1 MKKLVACLLSVATMV
16 ATLYTPAFAYEGQPL
31 GRNVAYNRTVNVS
44 NSFNTNEYN
53 KPDFLTDGNLERG
66 YQTACVSSNKDNP
79 YEDPQTWS
87 IDLGRSYEIDKIVL
101 YWENAAAKK
110 YKIYVS
116 ENKTDWMEV
125 ASEEAGEKGRFKYDF
140 APTNA
145 RYVKIELE
153 ERTMEIYGYC
163 MYEWQIFTVGSVEE
177 KEMPNLAKNATAVAS
192 SDDGE
197 NSAEKAIDGDEGTMW
212 RTEYIQDPT
221 VTDEEKAD
229 ENITLS
235 WNSPQTFD
243 TVKVKWGGGYMKG
256 YKLQTSDD
264 GETWTDMYE
273 VTSGIASEYRNI
285 RLKEAVTT
293 SHLRLQGITF
303 GAYCFEIYEIQVYD
317 QTNVPVESI
326 NLNYT
331 SKKLNLDKEEDNK
344 VELEYKLSP
353 FNTSQTDIVWSSSN
367 EAVAEVKNGVVTGKS
382 VGTAIITIASKD
394 NPNVNKECI
403 VNVSRE
409 LDKSTVTAVKSDNN
423 IRVNWSRVAHASS
436 YILSRYNKITGFV
449 GKVYEGSDTE
459 FEDKD
464 LLSGKY
470 VYTVTAVVDKNDAN
484 ANLYSNSISEESE
497 AVIIPEPVTGIEV
510 ANDYKHMGLFVGGSG
525 KIRYS
530 VLPGNATNTNVTFKS
545 LNEKV
550 ATVDANGVVTG
561 VSEGN
566 ADIVITTEEGG
577 FEAKCTVR
585 VDGIDARG
593 IERVGDKTVTM
604 GLNQTRQ
611 LQVKITPSDTTNKNV
626 QWTSSNNS
634 VATVD
639 SNGVVTSKNSGSTI
653 ITATTHN
660 GLKTEFFI
668 EVETPVTN
676 ITLNSNEI
684 NLNPGGTFK
693 LDATV
698 NPSNA
703 SNKNIKW
710 ISANE
715 SIATVDQSGNVAADV
730 AGTTYISAVSAD
742 GKVVATCTVNV
753 SKPVVTKPAKVKIK
767 SAKKKGKKVTL
778 KWKKIS
784 DAAGY
789 VVYMK
794 TNSGKFKAVK
804 TVKKA
809 KKVKAV
815 ISLKK
820 GNKYSFK
827 IRAYKLDEETNVY
840 GAYSKIKKVQIGQLL
855 SKISFMPRISRNS

>member
-16 ATLYTPAFAYEGQPL
+16 AALYTPAFAYEGQPL

-87 IDLGRSYEIDKIVL
+87 MDLGRSYEIDKVVL

-177 KEMPNLAKNATAVAS
+177 KEMPNLAENATAVSS

-221 VTDEEKAD
+221 VTDEEKAN

-331 SKKLNLDKEEDNK
+331 SKKLNLDKKEDNK
-344 VELEYKLSP
+344 VELEYNLAPS
-353 FNTSQTDIVWSSSN
+353 NTSQTDVVWSSSN
-367 EAVAEVKNGVVTGKS
+367 EAVAEVKNGVVAGKS
-382 VGTAIITIASKD
+382 VGRADITIASKD
-394 NPNVNKECI
+394 NPNVKKTC
-403 VNVSRE
+403 VVYVSKE
-409 LDKSTVTAVKSDNN
+409 LDKSKVTAVRNDKN
-423 IRVNWSRVAHASS
+423 INVNWTKVAHASS
-436 YILSRYNKITGFV
+436 YVLSRYNKSTGIV
-449 GKVYEGSDTE
+449 NDIYEGTDTA

-464 LLSGKY
+464 LTSGKY
-470 VYTVTAVVDKNDAN
+470 VYTVKAIVDENAAD
-484 ANLYSNSISEESE
+484 ANLYSNSVSEESE
-497 AVIIPEPVTGIEV
+497 AVIIPESVTGIEV
-510 ANDYKHMGLFVGGSG
+510 ANDYQHMGLFVGGSG

-530 VLPGNATNTNVTFKS
+530 VLPSNATNTNVTFKS

-639 SNGVVTSKNSGSTI
+639 SNGVVISKNSGSTI

-715 SIATVDQSGNVAADV
+715 SIATVDQSGNVTADV

-809 KKVKAV
+809 KTVKAV

-840 GAYSKIKKVQIGQLL
+840 GAYSKIKKV
-855 SKISFMPRISRNS
+855 KM

>member
-16 ATLYTPAFAYEGQPL
+16 TTLYTPAFAYEGQPL

-87 IDLGRSYEIDKIVL
+87 MDLGRSYEIDKVVL

-177 KEMPNLAKNATAVAS
+177 KEMPNLAENATAVAS

-229 ENITLS
+229 ENVTLS

-344 VELEYKLSP
+344 VELEYNLSP
-353 FNTSQTDIVWSSSN
+353 SNTSQTDIVWSSSN
-367 EAVAEVKNGVVTGKS
+367 EAVAEVKNGVVAGKS
-382 VGTAIITIASKD
+382 VGRADITIASKD
-394 NPNVNKECI
+394 NPNVKKTC
-403 VNVSRE
+403 VVYVSKE
-409 LDKSTVTAVKSDNN
+409 LDKSKVTAVRNDKN
-423 IRVNWSRVAHASS
+423 INVNWTKVAHASS
-436 YILSRYNKITGFV
+436 YVLSRYNKITGIV
-449 GKVYEGSDTE
+449 NDIYEGTDTA

-464 LLSGKY
+464 LTSGKY
-470 VYTVTAVVDKNDAN
+470 VYTVKAILDENEAD
-484 ANLYSNSISEESE
+484 ANLYSNSVSEESE

-510 ANDYKHMGLFVGGSG
+510 ANDYQHMGLFVGGSG

-715 SIATVDQSGNVAADV
+715 SIATVDQSGNVTADV

-840 GAYSKIKKVQIGQLL
+840 GAYSKIKKV
-855 SKISFMPRISRNS
+855 KM

>member
-1 MKKLVACLLSVATMV
+1 M
-16 ATLYTPAFAYEGQPL
+16 
-31 GRNVAYNRTVNVS
+31 
-44 NSFNTNEYN
+44 
-53 KPDFLTDGNLERG
+53 
-66 YQTACVSSNKDNP
+66 
-79 YEDPQTWS
+79 
-87 IDLGRSYEIDKIVL
+87 DLGRSYEIDKVVL

-177 KEMPNLAKNATAVAS
+177 KEMPNIAENATAVAS

-221 VTDEEKAD
+221 VTDEEKAN

-317 QTNVPVESI
+317 QINVPVESI

-344 VELEYKLSP
+344 VELEYNLAPS
-353 FNTSQTDIVWSSSN
+353 NTSQTDVVWSSSN
-367 EAVAEVKNGVVTGKS
+367 EAVAEVKNGVVEGKS
-382 VGTAIITIASKD
+382 VGRADITIASKD
-394 NPNVNKECI
+394 NPNVKKTC
-403 VNVSRE
+403 VVYVSKE
-409 LDKSTVTAVKSDNN
+409 LDKSKVTAVRNDKIIN
-423 IRVNWSRVAHASS
+423 VNWKKVAHASS
-436 YILSRYNKITGFV
+436 YVLSRYNKSTGIV
-449 GKVYEGSDTE
+449 NDIYEGTDTA

-464 LLSGKY
+464 LTSGKY
-470 VYTVTAVVDKNDAN
+470 VYTVKAIVDENDAD
-484 ANLYSNSISEESE
+484 ANLYSNSVSEESE
-497 AVIIPEPVTGIEV
+497 AVIIPESVTGIEV
-510 ANDYKHMGLFVGGSG
+510 ANDYQHMGLFVGGSG

-530 VLPGNATNTNVTFKS
+530 VLPSNATNTNVTFKS

-550 ATVDANGVVTG
+550 AIVDANGVVTD

-639 SNGVVTSKNSGSTI
+639 SNGVVISKNSGSTI

-715 SIATVDQSGNVAADV
+715 SIATVDQSGNVTADV

-809 KKVKAV
+809 KTVKAV

-840 GAYSKIKKVQIGQLL
+840 GAYSKIKKV
-855 SKISFMPRISRNS
+855 KM

>member
-16 ATLYTPAFAYEGQPL
+16 ATLYTPALAYDGQPL
-31 GRNVAYNRTVNVS
+31 GENVAYRRTVDVS

-87 IDLGRSYEIDKIVL
+87 MDLGRSYQIDKVVL

-177 KEMPNLAKNATAVAS
+177 KEMSNLAENATAVAS

-212 RTEYIQDPT
+212 RTEYIQDPK

-344 VELEYKLSP
+344 VELEYNLSP
-353 FNTSQTDIVWSSSN
+353 SNTSQTDIVWSSSN
-367 EAVAEVKNGVVTGKS
+367 EAVAEVKNGVVAGKS
-382 VGTAIITIASKD
+382 VGRADITIASKD
-394 NPNVNKECI
+394 NPNVKKTC
-403 VNVSRE
+403 VVYVSKE
-409 LDKSTVTAVKSDNN
+409 LDKSKVTAVRNDKN
-423 IRVNWSRVAHASS
+423 INVNWTKVAHASS
-436 YILSRYNKITGFV
+436 YVLSRYNKITGIV
-449 GKVYEGSDTE
+449 NDIYEGTDTA

-464 LLSGKY
+464 LTSGKY
-470 VYTVTAVVDKNDAN
+470 VYTVKAILDENEAD
-484 ANLYSNSISEESE
+484 ANLYSNSVSEESE

-510 ANDYKHMGLFVGGSG
+510 ANDYQHMGLFVGGSG

-660 GLKTEFFI
+660 ELKTEFFI
-668 EVETPVTN
+668 EVETSVTN

-684 NLNPGGTFK
+684 NLNTGGTFK

-809 KKVKAV
+809 KTVKAV

-840 GAYSKIKKVQIGQLL
+840 GAYSKIKKV
-855 SKISFMPRISRNS
+855 KM

>member
-550 ATVDANGVVTG
+550 ATVDANVVVTG

-611 LQVKITPSDTTNKNV
+611 LQVKITPSDTTNKNI

-840 GAYSKIKKVQIGQLL
+840 GAYSKIKKV
-855 SKISFMPRISRNS
+855 KM

>member
-87 IDLGRSYEIDKIVL
+87 MDLGRSYEIDKVVL

-177 KEMPNLAKNATAVAS
+177 KEMPNLAENATAVAS

-221 VTDEEKAD
+221 VTDEEKAN

-331 SKKLNLDKEEDNK
+331 SKKLNLDKKEDNK
-344 VELEYKLSP
+344 VELEYNLAPS
-353 FNTSQTDIVWSSSN
+353 NTSQTDVVWSSSN
-367 EAVAEVKNGVVTGKS
+367 EAVAEVKNGVVAGKS
-382 VGTAIITIASKD
+382 VGRADITIASKD
-394 NPNVNKECI
+394 NPNVKKTC
-403 VNVSRE
+403 VVYVSKE
-409 LDKSTVTAVKSDNN
+409 LDKSKVTAVRNDKN
-423 IRVNWSRVAHASS
+423 INVNWTKVAHASS
-436 YILSRYNKITGFV
+436 YVLSRYNKSTGIV
-449 GKVYEGSDTE
+449 NDIYEGTDTT

-464 LLSGKY
+464 LTSGKY
-470 VYTVTAVVDKNDAN
+470 VYTVKAIVDENAAD
-484 ANLYSNSISEESE
+484 ANLYSNSVSEESE
-497 AVIIPEPVTGIEV
+497 AVIIPESVTGIEV
-510 ANDYKHMGLFVGGSG
+510 ANDYQHMGLFVGGSG

-530 VLPGNATNTNVTFKS
+530 VLPSNATNTNVTFKS

-653 ITATTHN
+653 ITATTYN

-715 SIATVDQSGNVAADV
+715 SIATVDQSGNVTADV

-809 KKVKAV
+809 KTVKAV

-840 GAYSKIKKVQIGQLL
+840 GAYSKIKKV
-855 SKISFMPRISRNS
+855 KM

>member
-394 NPNVNKECI
+394 NPNVKKTC
-403 VNVSRE
+403 VVYVSKE
-409 LDKSTVTAVKSDNN
+409 LDKSKVTAVRNDKN
-423 IRVNWSRVAHASS
+423 INVNWTKVAHASS
-436 YILSRYNKITGFV
+436 YVLSRYNKITGIV
-449 GKVYEGSDTE
+449 NDIYEGTDTA

-464 LLSGKY
+464 LTSGKY
-470 VYTVTAVVDKNDAN
+470 VYTVKAIVDENDADT
-484 ANLYSNSISEESE
+484 NLYSNSVSEESE

-510 ANDYKHMGLFVGGSG
+510 ANDYQHMGLFVGGSG

-585 VDGIDARG
+585 VDGIDARD

-634 VATVD
+634 VTTVD

-809 KKVKAV
+809 KTVKAV

-840 GAYSKIKKVQIGQLL
+840 GAYSKIKKV
-855 SKISFMPRISRNS
+855 KM

>member
-87 IDLGRSYEIDKIVL
+87 MDLGRSYEIDKVVL

-177 KEMPNLAKNATAVAS
+177 KEMPNLAENATAVSS

-221 VTDEEKAD
+221 VTDEEKAN

-317 QTNVPVESI
+317 QTNVPVENI

-344 VELEYKLSP
+344 VELEYNLAPS
-353 FNTSQTDIVWSSSN
+353 NTSQTDVVWSSSN
-367 EAVAEVKNGVVTGKS
+367 EAVAEVKNGVVAGKS
-382 VGTAIITIASKD
+382 VGRADITIASKD
-394 NPNVNKECI
+394 NPNVKKTC
-403 VNVSRE
+403 VVYVSKE
-409 LDKSTVTAVKSDNN
+409 LDKSKVTAVRNDKN
-423 IRVNWSRVAHASS
+423 INVNWTKVAHASS
-436 YILSRYNKITGFV
+436 YVLSRYNKSTGIV
-449 GKVYEGSDTE
+449 NDIYEGTDTA

-464 LLSGKY
+464 LTPGKY
-470 VYTVTAVVDKNDAN
+470 VYTVKAIVDENDAD
-484 ANLYSNSISEESE
+484 ANLYSNSVSEESE
-497 AVIIPEPVTGIEV
+497 AVIIPESVTGIEV
-510 ANDYKHMGLFVGGSG
+510 ANDYQHMGLFVGGSG

-530 VLPGNATNTNVTFKS
+530 VLPSNATNTNVTFKS

-577 FEAKCTVR
+577 FEAKCAVR

-639 SNGVVTSKNSGSTI
+639 SNGVVISKNSGSTI

-715 SIATVDQSGNVAADV
+715 SIATVDQSGNVTADV

-809 KKVKAV
+809 KTVKAV

-840 GAYSKIKKVQIGQLL
+840 GAYSKIKKV
-855 SKISFMPRISRNS
+855 KM

>member
-1 MKKLVACLLSVATMV
+1 M
-16 ATLYTPAFAYEGQPL
+16 
-31 GRNVAYNRTVNVS
+31 
-44 NSFNTNEYN
+44 
-53 KPDFLTDGNLERG
+53 
-66 YQTACVSSNKDNP
+66 
-79 YEDPQTWS
+79 
-87 IDLGRSYEIDKIVL
+87 
-101 YWENAAAKK
+101 
-110 YKIYVS
+110 
-116 ENKTDWMEV
+116 
-125 ASEEAGEKGRFKYDF
+125 
-140 APTNA
+140 
-145 RYVKIELE
+145 
-153 ERTMEIYGYC
+153 
-163 MYEWQIFTVGSVEE
+163 
-177 KEMPNLAKNATAVAS
+177 
-192 SDDGE
+192 
-197 NSAEKAIDGDEGTMW
+197 
-212 RTEYIQDPT
+212 
-221 VTDEEKAD
+221 
-229 ENITLS
+229 
-235 WNSPQTFD
+235 
-243 TVKVKWGGGYMKG
+243 
-256 YKLQTSDD
+256 
-264 GETWTDMYE
+264 
-273 VTSGIASEYRNI
+273 
-285 RLKEAVTT
+285 
-293 SHLRLQGITF
+293 
-303 GAYCFEIYEIQVYD
+303 
-317 QTNVPVESI
+317 
-326 NLNYT
+326 
-331 SKKLNLDKEEDNK
+331 
-344 VELEYKLSP
+344 
-353 FNTSQTDIVWSSSN
+353 
-367 EAVAEVKNGVVTGKS
+367 AEVKNGVVAGKS
-382 VGTAIITIASKD
+382 VGRADITIASKD
-394 NPNVNKECI
+394 NPNVKKTC
-403 VNVSRE
+403 VVYVSKE
-409 LDKSTVTAVKSDNN
+409 LDKSKVTAVRNDKN
-423 IRVNWSRVAHASS
+423 INVNWTKVAHASS
-436 YILSRYNKITGFV
+436 YVLSRYNKITGIV
-449 GKVYEGSDTE
+449 NDIYEGTDTA

-464 LLSGKY
+464 LTSGKY
-470 VYTVTAVVDKNDAN
+470 IYTVKAIVDENEAD
-484 ANLYSNSISEESE
+484 ANLYSNSVSEESE

-510 ANDYKHMGLFVGGSG
+510 ANDYQHMGLFVGGSG

-530 VLPGNATNTNVTFKS
+530 VLPGNSTNTNVTFKS

-660 GLKTEFFI
+660 ELKTEFFI
-668 EVETPVTN
+668 EVETSVTN

-684 NLNPGGTFK
+684 NLNTGGTFK

-742 GKVVATCTVNV
+742 GKVIATCTVNV

-840 GAYSKIKKVQIGQLL
+840 GAYSKIKKV
-855 SKISFMPRISRNS
+855 KM

>member
-87 IDLGRSYEIDKIVL
+87 MDLGRSYEIDKVVL

-177 KEMPNLAKNATAVAS
+177 KEMPNLAENATAVSS

-221 VTDEEKAD
+221 VTDEEKAN

-344 VELEYKLSP
+344 VELEYNIAPS
-353 FNTSQTDIVWSSSN
+353 NTSQTDVVWSSSN
-367 EAVAEVKNGVVTGKS
+367 EAVAEVKNGVVAGKS
-382 VGTAIITIASKD
+382 VGRADITIASKD
-394 NPNVNKECI
+394 NPNVKKTC
-403 VNVSRE
+403 VVYVSKE
-409 LDKSTVTAVKSDNN
+409 LDKSKVTAVRNDKN
-423 IRVNWSRVAHASS
+423 INVNWTKVAHASS
-436 YILSRYNKITGFV
+436 YVLSRYNKSTGIV
-449 GKVYEGSDTE
+449 NDIYEGTDTA

-464 LLSGKY
+464 LTSGKY
-470 VYTVTAVVDKNDAN
+470 VYTVKAIVDENAAD
-484 ANLYSNSISEESE
+484 ANLYSNSVSEESE
-497 AVIIPEPVTGIEV
+497 AVIIPESVTGIEV
-510 ANDYKHMGLFVGGSG
+510 ANDYQHMGLFVGGSG

-530 VLPGNATNTNVTFKS
+530 VIPSNATNTNVTFKS

-550 ATVDANGVVTG
+550 AIVDANGVVTG

-639 SNGVVTSKNSGSTI
+639 SNGVVISKNSGSTI

-684 NLNPGGTFK
+684 NLNTGGTFK

-715 SIATVDQSGNVAADV
+715 SIATVDQSGNVTADV

-809 KKVKAV
+809 KTVKAV

-840 GAYSKIKKVQIGQLL
+840 GAYSKIKKV
-855 SKISFMPRISRNS
+855 KM

>member
-87 IDLGRSYEIDKIVL
+87 MDLGRSYEIDKVVL

-177 KEMPNLAKNATAVAS
+177 KEMPNLAENATAVAS

-212 RTEYIQDPT
+212 RTEYIQDST
-221 VTDEEKAD
+221 VTDEEKAN

-285 RLKEAVTT
+285 RLKEAVIT

-344 VELEYKLSP
+344 VELEYNLAPS
-353 FNTSQTDIVWSSSN
+353 NTSQTDVVWSSSN
-367 EAVAEVKNGVVTGKS
+367 EAVAEVKNGVVEGKS
-382 VGTAIITIASKD
+382 VGRADITIASKD
-394 NPNVNKECI
+394 NPNAKKTCV
-403 VNVSRE
+403 VYVSKE
-409 LDKSTVTAVKSDNN
+409 LDKSKVTAVRNDKIIN
-423 IRVNWSRVAHASS
+423 VNWKKVAHASS
-436 YILSRYNKITGFV
+436 YVLSRYNKSTGIV
-449 GKVYEGSDTE
+449 NDIYEGTDTA

-464 LLSGKY
+464 LTSGKY
-470 VYTVTAVVDKNDAN
+470 VYTVKAIVDENAAD
-484 ANLYSNSISEESE
+484 ANLYSNSVSEESE
-497 AVIIPEPVTGIEV
+497 AVIIPESVTGIEV
-510 ANDYKHMGLFVGGSG
+510 ANDYQHMGLFVGGSG

-530 VLPGNATNTNVTFKS
+530 VLPSNATNTNVTFKS

-550 ATVDANGVVTG
+550 AIVDANGVVTG

-639 SNGVVTSKNSGSTI
+639 SNGVVISKNSGSTI

-715 SIATVDQSGNVAADV
+715 SIATVDQSGNVTADV

-809 KKVKAV
+809 KTVKAV

-840 GAYSKIKKVQIGQLL
+840 GAYSKIKKV
-855 SKISFMPRISRNS
+855 KM

>member
-66 YQTACVSSNKDNP
+66 YQTACVSLNKDNP

-87 IDLGRSYEIDKIVL
+87 MDLGRSYEIDKVVL

-163 MYEWQIFTVGSVEE
+163 MYELQIFTVGSVEE
-177 KEMPNLAKNATAVAS
+177 KEMPNLAENATAVAS

-212 RTEYIQDPT
+212 RTEYIQDQT
-221 VTDEEKAD
+221 VTDEEKAN

-344 VELEYKLSP
+344 VELEYNIAPS
-353 FNTSQTDIVWSSSN
+353 NTSQTDVVWSSSN
-367 EAVAEVKNGVVTGKS
+367 EAVAEVKNGVVAGKS
-382 VGTAIITIASKD
+382 VGRADITIASKD
-394 NPNVNKECI
+394 NPNVKKTC
-403 VNVSRE
+403 VVYVSKE
-409 LDKSTVTAVKSDNN
+409 LDKSKVTAVRNDKN
-423 IRVNWSRVAHASS
+423 INVNWTKVAHASS
-436 YILSRYNKITGFV
+436 YVLSRYNKITGIV
-449 GKVYEGSDTE
+449 NDIYEGTDTA

-464 LLSGKY
+464 LTSGKY
-470 VYTVTAVVDKNDAN
+470 VYTVKAILDENEAD
-484 ANLYSNSISEESE
+484 ANLYSNSVSEESE

-510 ANDYKHMGLFVGGSG
+510 ANDYQHMGLFVGGSG

-634 VATVD
+634 VTTVD

-684 NLNPGGTFK
+684 NLNQGGTFK

-715 SIATVDQSGNVAADV
+715 SIATVDQSGNVTADV

-840 GAYSKIKKVQIGQLL
+840 GAYSKIKKV
-855 SKISFMPRISRNS
+855 KM

>member
-66 YQTACVSSNKDNP
+66 YQTACISSNKDNP

-87 IDLGRSYEIDKIVL
+87 MDLGRSYEIDKVIL

-125 ASEEAGEKGRFKYDF
+125 ASEEAGEKGRFKCDF

-177 KEMPNLAKNATAVAS
+177 KEVPNLAENATAVAS

-212 RTEYIQDPT
+212 RTEYIQDQT
-221 VTDEEKAD
+221 VTDEEKAN

-344 VELEYKLSP
+344 VELEYNIAPS
-353 FNTSQTDIVWSSSN
+353 NTSQTDIVWSSSN

-382 VGTAIITIASKD
+382 VGRADITIASKD
-394 NPNVNKECI
+394 NPNVKKTC
-403 VNVSRE
+403 VVYVSKE
-409 LDKSTVTAVKSDNN
+409 LDKSKVTAVRNDKN
-423 IRVNWSRVAHASS
+423 INVNWTKVAHASS
-436 YILSRYNKITGFV
+436 YVLSRYNKITGIV
-449 GKVYEGSDTE
+449 NDIYEGTDTA

-464 LLSGKY
+464 LTSGKY
-470 VYTVTAVVDKNDAN
+470 VYTVKAILDENEAD
-484 ANLYSNSISEESE
+484 ANLYSNSVSEESE

-510 ANDYKHMGLFVGGSG
+510 ANDYQHMGLFVGGSG

-668 EVETPVTN
+668 EVETSVTN

-715 SIATVDQSGNVAADV
+715 SIATVDQSGNVTADV

-809 KKVKAV
+809 KKAKAV

-840 GAYSKIKKVQIGQLL
+840 GAYSKIKKV
-855 SKISFMPRISRNS
+855 KM

>member
-653 ITATTHN
+653 ITVTTHN

-809 KKVKAV
+809 KTVKAV

-840 GAYSKIKKVQIGQLL
+840 GAYSKIKKV
-855 SKISFMPRISRNS
+855 KM

>member
-87 IDLGRSYEIDKIVL
+87 MDLGRSYEIDKVVL

-177 KEMPNLAKNATAVAS
+177 KEMPNLAENATAVAS

-221 VTDEEKAD
+221 VTDEEKAN

-344 VELEYKLSP
+344 VELEYNLAPS
-353 FNTSQTDIVWSSSN
+353 NTSQTDVVWSSSN
-367 EAVAEVKNGVVTGKS
+367 EAVAEVKNGVVAGKS
-382 VGTAIITIASKD
+382 VGRADITIASKD
-394 NPNVNKECI
+394 NPNVKKTC
-403 VNVSRE
+403 VVYVSKE
-409 LDKSTVTAVKSDNN
+409 LDKSKVTAVRNDKIIN
-423 IRVNWSRVAHASS
+423 VNWTKVAHASS
-436 YILSRYNKITGFV
+436 YVLSRYNKSTGIV
-449 GKVYEGSDTE
+449 NDIYEGTDTA

-464 LLSGKY
+464 LTSGKY
-470 VYTVTAVVDKNDAN
+470 VYTVKAIVDEN
-484 ANLYSNSISEESE
+484 AADTNIYSNSVSEESE
-497 AVIIPEPVTGIEV
+497 AVIIPESVTGIEV
-510 ANDYKHMGLFVGGSG
+510 ANDYQHMGLFVGGSG

-530 VLPGNATNTNVTFKS
+530 VLPSNATNTNVTFKS

-550 ATVDANGVVTG
+550 AIVDANGVVTG

-639 SNGVVTSKNSGSTI
+639 SNGVVISKNSGSTI

-715 SIATVDQSGNVAADV
+715 SIATVDQSGNVTADV

-809 KKVKAV
+809 KTVKAV

-840 GAYSKIKKVQIGQLL
+840 GAYSKIKKV
-855 SKISFMPRISRNS
+855 KM

>member
-53 KPDFLTDGNLERG
+53 KPDFLTDGNFERG

-87 IDLGRSYEIDKIVL
+87 MDLGRSYEIDKVIL

-177 KEMPNLAKNATAVAS
+177 KEVPNLAENATAVAS

-212 RTEYIQDPT
+212 RTEYIQDQT
-221 VTDEEKAD
+221 VTDEEKAN

-243 TVKVKWGGGYMKG
+243 AVKVKWGGGYMKG

-264 GETWTDMYE
+264 GETWTDMYK

-344 VELEYKLSP
+344 VEFEYNLSP
-353 FNTSQTDIVWSSSN
+353 SNTSQTDIVWSSSN

-382 VGTAIITIASKD
+382 VGRADITIASKD
-394 NPNVNKECI
+394 NPNVKKTC
-403 VNVSRE
+403 VVYVSKE
-409 LDKSTVTAVKSDNN
+409 LDKSKVTAVRNDKN
-423 IRVNWSRVAHASS
+423 INVNWTKVAHASS
-436 YILSRYNKITGFV
+436 YVLSRYNKSTGIV
-449 GKVYEGSDTE
+449 NDIYEGTDTA

-464 LLSGKY
+464 LTSGKY
-470 VYTVTAVVDKNDAN
+470 IYTVKAIVDENDAD
-484 ANLYSNSISEESE
+484 ANLYSNSVSEESE

-510 ANDYKHMGLFVGGSG
+510 ANDYQHMGLFVGGSG

-660 GLKTEFFI
+660 ELKTEFFI
-668 EVETPVTN
+668 EVETSVTN

-715 SIATVDQSGNVAADV
+715 SIATVDQSGNVTADV

-742 GKVVATCTVNV
+742 GKVIATCTVNV

-809 KKVKAV
+809 KKLKAV

-840 GAYSKIKKVQIGQLL
+840 GAYSKIKKV
-855 SKISFMPRISRNS
+855 KM

>member
-1 MKKLVACLLSVATMV
+1 M
-16 ATLYTPAFAYEGQPL
+16 
-31 GRNVAYNRTVNVS
+31 
-44 NSFNTNEYN
+44 
-53 KPDFLTDGNLERG
+53 
-66 YQTACVSSNKDNP
+66 
-79 YEDPQTWS
+79 
-87 IDLGRSYEIDKIVL
+87 
-101 YWENAAAKK
+101 EN
-110 YKIYVS
+110 
-116 ENKTDWMEV
+116 
-125 ASEEAGEKGRFKYDF
+125 
-140 APTNA
+140 
-145 RYVKIELE
+145 
-153 ERTMEIYGYC
+153 
-163 MYEWQIFTVGSVEE
+163 
-177 KEMPNLAKNATAVAS
+177 
-192 SDDGE
+192 
-197 NSAEKAIDGDEGTMW
+197 
-212 RTEYIQDPT
+212 
-221 VTDEEKAD
+221 
-229 ENITLS
+229 
-235 WNSPQTFD
+235 
-243 TVKVKWGGGYMKG
+243 
-256 YKLQTSDD
+256 
-264 GETWTDMYE
+264 
-273 VTSGIASEYRNI
+273 
-285 RLKEAVTT
+285 
-293 SHLRLQGITF
+293 
-303 GAYCFEIYEIQVYD
+303 
-317 QTNVPVESI
+317 I

-344 VELEYKLSP
+344 VELEYNLAPS
-353 FNTSQTDIVWSSSN
+353 NTSQTDVVWSSSN
-367 EAVAEVKNGVVTGKS
+367 EAVAEVKNGVVAGKS
-382 VGTAIITIASKD
+382 VGRADITIASKD
-394 NPNVNKECI
+394 NPNVKKTC
-403 VNVSRE
+403 VVYVSKE
-409 LDKSTVTAVKSDNN
+409 LDNSKVTAVRNDKN
-423 IRVNWSRVAHASS
+423 INVNWTKVAHASS
-436 YILSRYNKITGFV
+436 YVLSRYNKSTGIV
-449 GKVYEGSDTE
+449 NDIYEGTDTA

-464 LLSGKY
+464 LTSGKY
-470 VYTVTAVVDKNDAN
+470 VYTVKAIVDENDAD
-484 ANLYSNSISEESE
+484 ANFYSNSVSEESE
-497 AVIIPEPVTGIEV
+497 AVIIPESVTGIEV
-510 ANDYKHMGLFVGGSG
+510 ANDYQHMGLFVGGSG

-530 VLPGNATNTNVTFKS
+530 VLPSNATNTNVTFKS

-577 FEAKCTVR
+577 FEAKCAVR

-639 SNGVVTSKNSGSTI
+639 SNGVVISKNSGSTI

-715 SIATVDQSGNVAADV
+715 SIATVDQSGNVTADV

-809 KKVKAV
+809 KTVKAV

-840 GAYSKIKKVQIGQLL
+840 GAYSKIKKV
-855 SKISFMPRISRNS
+855 KM

>member
-87 IDLGRSYEIDKIVL
+87 MDLGRSYEIDKVVL

-177 KEMPNLAKNATAVAS
+177 KEMPNLAENATAVSS

-221 VTDEEKAD
+221 VTDEEKAN

-331 SKKLNLDKEEDNK
+331 SKKLNLDKKEDNK
-344 VELEYKLSP
+344 VELEYNLAPS
-353 FNTSQTDIVWSSSN
+353 NTSQTDVVWSSSN
-367 EAVAEVKNGVVTGKS
+367 EAVAEVKNGVVAGKS
-382 VGTAIITIASKD
+382 VGRADITIASKD
-394 NPNVNKECI
+394 NPNVKKTC
-403 VNVSRE
+403 VVYVSKE
-409 LDKSTVTAVKSDNN
+409 LDKSKVTAVINDKN
-423 IRVNWSRVAHASS
+423 INVNWTKVAHASS
-436 YILSRYNKITGFV
+436 YVLSRYNKSTGIV
-449 GKVYEGSDTE
+449 NDIYEGTDTA

-464 LLSGKY
+464 LTSGKY
-470 VYTVTAVVDKNDAN
+470 VYTVKAIVDENAAD
-484 ANLYSNSISEESE
+484 ANLYSNSVSEESE
-497 AVIIPEPVTGIEV
+497 AVIIPESVTGIEV
-510 ANDYKHMGLFVGGSG
+510 ANDYQHMGLFVGGSG

-530 VLPGNATNTNVTFKS
+530 VIPSNATNTNVTFKS

-550 ATVDANGVVTG
+550 AIVDANGVVTG

-604 GLNQTRQ
+604 VLNQTRQ

-710 ISANE
+710 ISATE
-715 SIATVDQSGNVAADV
+715 SIATVDQSGNVTADV

-794 TNSGKFKAVK
+794 TNSDKFKAVK

-809 KKVKAV
+809 KTVKAV

-840 GAYSKIKKVQIGQLL
+840 GAYSKIKKV
-855 SKISFMPRISRNS
+855 KM

>member
-87 IDLGRSYEIDKIVL
+87 MDLGRSYEIDKVVL

-177 KEMPNLAKNATAVAS
+177 KEMPNLAENATAVSS

-221 VTDEEKAD
+221 VTDEEKAN

-344 VELEYKLSP
+344 VELEYNLAPS
-353 FNTSQTDIVWSSSN
+353 NTSQTDVVWSSSN
-367 EAVAEVKNGVVTGKS
+367 EAVAEVKNGVVEGKS
-382 VGTAIITIASKD
+382 VGRADITIASKD
-394 NPNVNKECI
+394 NPNTKKTCV
-403 VNVSRE
+403 VYVSKE
-409 LDKSTVTAVKSDNN
+409 LDKSKVTAVRNDKIIN
-423 IRVNWSRVAHASS
+423 VNWKKVAHASS
-436 YILSRYNKITGFV
+436 YVLSRYNKSTGIV
-449 GKVYEGSDTE
+449 NDIYEGTDTA

-464 LLSGKY
+464 LTSGKY
-470 VYTVTAVVDKNDAN
+470 VYTVKAIVDENDAD
-484 ANLYSNSISEESE
+484 ANLYSNSVSEESE
-497 AVIIPEPVTGIEV
+497 AVIIPESVTGIEV
-510 ANDYKHMGLFVGGSG
+510 ANDYQHMGLFVGGSG

-530 VLPGNATNTNVTFKS
+530 VLPSNATNTNVTFKS

-550 ATVDANGVVTG
+550 AIVDANGVVTG

-585 VDGIDARG
+585 VDGIYARG

-639 SNGVVTSKNSGSTI
+639 SNGVVISKNSGSTI

-715 SIATVDQSGNVAADV
+715 SIATVDQSGNVTADV

-742 GKVVATCTVNV
+742 GKVIATCTVNV

-809 KKVKAV
+809 KTVKAV

-840 GAYSKIKKVQIGQLL
+840 GAYSKIKKV
-855 SKISFMPRISRNS
+855 KM

>member
-66 YQTACVSSNKDNP
+66 YQTARVSSNKDNP

-87 IDLGRSYEIDKIVL
+87 MDLGRSYEIDKVVL

-177 KEMPNLAKNATAVAS
+177 KEMPNLAENATAVAS

-221 VTDEEKAD
+221 VTDEEKAN

-331 SKKLNLDKEEDNK
+331 SKKLNLDKKEDNK
-344 VELEYKLSP
+344 VELEYNLAPS
-353 FNTSQTDIVWSSSN
+353 NTSQTDVVWSSSN
-367 EAVAEVKNGVVTGKS
+367 EAVAEVKNGVVAGKS
-382 VGTAIITIASKD
+382 VGRADITIASKD
-394 NPNVNKECI
+394 NPNTKKTCV
-403 VNVSRE
+403 VYVSKE
-409 LDKSTVTAVKSDNN
+409 LDKSKVTAVRNDKIIN
-423 IRVNWSRVAHASS
+423 VNWKKVAHASS
-436 YILSRYNKITGFV
+436 YVLSRYNKSTGIV
-449 GKVYEGSDTE
+449 NDIYEGTDTA

-464 LLSGKY
+464 LTSGKY
-470 VYTVTAVVDKNDAN
+470 VYTVKAIVDENDAD
-484 ANLYSNSISEESE
+484 ANLYSNSVSEESE
-497 AVIIPEPVTGIEV
+497 AVIIPESVTGIEV
-510 ANDYKHMGLFVGGSG
+510 ANDYQHMGLFVGGSG

-530 VLPGNATNTNVTFKS
+530 VLPSNATNTNVTFKS

-550 ATVDANGVVTG
+550 AIVDANGVVTG

-639 SNGVVTSKNSGSTI
+639 SNGVVISKNSGSTI

-715 SIATVDQSGNVAADV
+715 SIATVDQSGNVTADV

-742 GKVVATCTVNV
+742 GKVIATCTVNV

-767 SAKKKGKKVTL
+767 AAKKKGKKVTL

-809 KKVKAV
+809 KTVKAV

-840 GAYSKIKKVQIGQLL
+840 GAYSKIKKV
-855 SKISFMPRISRNS
+855 KM

>member
-66 YQTACVSSNKDNP
+66 YQTACVSLNKDNS

-87 IDLGRSYEIDKIVL
+87 MDLGRSYEINKVVL

-177 KEMPNLAKNATAVAS
+177 KEMPNLAENATAVSS

-221 VTDEEKAD
+221 VTDEEKAN

-256 YKLQTSDD
+256 YKLQISDD

-344 VELEYKLSP
+344 VELEYNLAPS
-353 FNTSQTDIVWSSSN
+353 NTSQTDVVWSSSN
-367 EAVAEVKNGVVTGKS
+367 EAVAEVKNGVVAGKS
-382 VGTAIITIASKD
+382 VGRADITIASKD
-394 NPNVNKECI
+394 NPNVKKTC
-403 VNVSRE
+403 VVYVSKE
-409 LDKSTVTAVKSDNN
+409 LDKSKVTAVRNDKN
-423 IRVNWSRVAHASS
+423 INVNWTKVAHVSS
-436 YILSRYNKITGFV
+436 YVLSRYNKSTGIV
-449 GKVYEGSDTE
+449 NDIYEGTDTA

-464 LLSGKY
+464 LTSGKY
-470 VYTVTAVVDKNDAN
+470 VYTVKAIVDENAAD
-484 ANLYSNSISEESE
+484 ANLYSNSVSEESE
-497 AVIIPEPVTGIEV
+497 AVIIPESVTGIEV
-510 ANDYKHMGLFVGGSG
+510 ANDYQHMGLFVGGSG

-530 VLPGNATNTNVTFKS
+530 VLPSNATNTNVTFKS

-715 SIATVDQSGNVAADV
+715 SIATVDQSGNVTADV
-730 AGTTYISAVSAD
+730 VGTTYISAVSAD
-742 GKVVATCTVNV
+742 GKVIATCTVNV

-809 KKVKAV
+809 KTVKAV

-840 GAYSKIKKVQIGQLL
+840 GAYSKIKKV
-855 SKISFMPRISRNS
+855 KM

>member
-87 IDLGRSYEIDKIVL
+87 MDLGRSYEIDKVVL

-177 KEMPNLAKNATAVAS
+177 KEMPNLAEDATAVSS

-221 VTDEEKAD
+221 VTDEEKAN

-331 SKKLNLDKEEDNK
+331 SKKLNLDKKEDNK
-344 VELEYKLSP
+344 VELEYNLAPS
-353 FNTSQTDIVWSSSN
+353 NTSQTDVVWSSSN
-367 EAVAEVKNGVVTGKS
+367 EAVAEVKNGVVAGKS
-382 VGTAIITIASKD
+382 VGRADITIASKD
-394 NPNVNKECI
+394 NPNVKKTC
-403 VNVSRE
+403 VVYVSKE
-409 LDKSTVTAVKSDNN
+409 LDKSKVTAVRNDKN
-423 IRVNWSRVAHASS
+423 INVNWTKVAHASS
-436 YILSRYNKITGFV
+436 YVLSRYNKSTGIV
-449 GKVYEGSDTE
+449 NDIYEGTDTA

-464 LLSGKY
+464 LTSGKY
-470 VYTVTAVVDKNDAN
+470 VYTVKAIVDENAAD
-484 ANLYSNSISEESE
+484 ANLYSNSVSEESE
-497 AVIIPEPVTGIEV
+497 AVIIPESVTGIEV
-510 ANDYKHMGLFVGGSG
+510 ANDYQHMGLFVGGSG

-530 VLPGNATNTNVTFKS
+530 VLPSNATNTNVTFKS

-550 ATVDANGVVTG
+550 AIVDANGVVTG

-639 SNGVVTSKNSGSTI
+639 SNGVVISKNSGSTI

-715 SIATVDQSGNVAADV
+715 SIATVDQSGNVTADV

-809 KKVKAV
+809 KTVKAV

-840 GAYSKIKKVQIGQLL
+840 GAYSKIKKV
-855 SKISFMPRISRNS
+855 KM

>member
-16 ATLYTPAFAYEGQPL
+16 ATLYTPALAYDGQPL
-31 GRNVAYNRTVNVS
+31 GENVAYRRTVDVS

-53 KPDFLTDGNLERG
+53 KPDFLTDGNLDRG
-66 YQTACVSSNKDNP
+66 YQTACVSTNKENP

-87 IDLGRSYEIDKIVL
+87 IDLGKSYEIDKIVL

-177 KEMPNLAKNATAVAS
+177 KEMPNLAENATAVAS

-197 NSAEKAIDGDEGTMW
+197 NSAEKAIDGDKGTMW

-344 VELEYKLSP
+344 VELEYNLSP
-353 FNTSQTDIVWSSSN
+353 SNTSQTDIVWSSSN

-394 NPNVNKECI
+394 NPNVKKTC
-403 VNVSRE
+403 VVYVSKE
-409 LDKSTVTAVKSDNN
+409 LDKSKITAVRNDKN
-423 IRVNWSRVAHASS
+423 INVNWTKVAHASS
-436 YILSRYNKITGFV
+436 YVLSRYNKSTGIV
-449 GKVYEGSDTE
+449 NDIYEGTDTA

-464 LLSGKY
+464 LTSGKY
-470 VYTVTAVVDKNDAN
+470 VYTVKAIVDENDADT
-484 ANLYSNSISEESE
+484 NLYSNSVSEESE

-510 ANDYKHMGLFVGGSG
+510 ANDYQHMGLFVGGSG

-530 VLPGNATNTNVTFKS
+530 VLPSNATNTNVTFKS

-639 SNGVVTSKNSGSTI
+639 SNGGVTSKNSGSTI
-653 ITATTHN
+653 ITVTTHN

-715 SIATVDQSGNVAADV
+715 SIATVDQSGNVTADV

-809 KKVKAV
+809 KTVKDV

-840 GAYSKIKKVQIGQLL
+840 GAYSKIKKV
-855 SKISFMPRISRNS
+855 KM

>member
-87 IDLGRSYEIDKIVL
+87 MDLGRSYEIDKVVL

-116 ENKTDWMEV
+116 ENKIDWMEV

-177 KEMPNLAKNATAVAS
+177 KEMPNLAENATAVSS

-221 VTDEEKAD
+221 VTDEEKAN

-256 YKLQTSDD
+256 YKLQISDD

-344 VELEYKLSP
+344 VELEYNLAPS
-353 FNTSQTDIVWSSSN
+353 NTSQTDVVWSSSN
-367 EAVAEVKNGVVTGKS
+367 EAVAEVKNGVVAGKS
-382 VGTAIITIASKD
+382 VGRADITIASKD
-394 NPNVNKECI
+394 NPNVKKTC
-403 VNVSRE
+403 VVYVSKE
-409 LDKSTVTAVKSDNN
+409 LDKSKVTAVRNDKN
-423 IRVNWSRVAHASS
+423 INVNWTKVAHASS
-436 YILSRYNKITGFV
+436 YVLSRYNKSTGIV
-449 GKVYEGSDTE
+449 NDIYEGTDTA

-464 LLSGKY
+464 LTSGKY
-470 VYTVTAVVDKNDAN
+470 VYTVKAIVDENAAD
-484 ANLYSNSISEESE
+484 ANLYSNSVSEESE

-510 ANDYKHMGLFVGGSG
+510 ANDYQHMGLFVGGSG

-530 VLPGNATNTNVTFKS
+530 VLPSNATNTNVTFKS

-550 ATVDANGVVTG
+550 AIVDANGVVTG

-639 SNGVVTSKNSGSTI
+639 SNGVVISKNSGSTI

-715 SIATVDQSGNVAADV
+715 SIATVDQSGNVTADV

-784 DAAGY
+784 DVAGY

-809 KKVKAV
+809 KTVKAV

-840 GAYSKIKKVQIGQLL
+840 GAYSKIKKV
-855 SKISFMPRISRNS
+855 KM

>member
-87 IDLGRSYEIDKIVL
+87 MDLGRSYEIDKVVL

-177 KEMPNLAKNATAVAS
+177 KEMPNLAENATAVAS

-212 RTEYIQDPT
+212 RTEYIQDST
-221 VTDEEKAD
+221 VTDEEKAN

-256 YKLQTSDD
+256 YKLQTLDD

-344 VELEYKLSP
+344 VELEYNLAPS
-353 FNTSQTDIVWSSSN
+353 NTSQTDVVWSSSN
-367 EAVAEVKNGVVTGKS
+367 EAVAEVKNGVVEGKS
-382 VGTAIITIASKD
+382 VGRADITIASKD
-394 NPNVNKECI
+394 NPNAKKTCV
-403 VNVSRE
+403 VYVSKE
-409 LDKSTVTAVKSDNN
+409 LDKSKVTAVRNDKIIN
-423 IRVNWSRVAHASS
+423 VNWKKVAHASS
-436 YILSRYNKITGFV
+436 YVLSRYNKSTGIV
-449 GKVYEGSDTE
+449 NDIYEGTDTA

-464 LLSGKY
+464 LTSGKY
-470 VYTVTAVVDKNDAN
+470 VYTVKAIVDENAAD
-484 ANLYSNSISEESE
+484 ANLYSNSVSEESE
-497 AVIIPEPVTGIEV
+497 AVIIPESVTGIEV
-510 ANDYKHMGLFVGGSG
+510 ANDYQHMGLFVGGSG

-530 VLPGNATNTNVTFKS
+530 VIPSNATNTNVTFKS

-550 ATVDANGVVTG
+550 AIVDANGVVTG

-639 SNGVVTSKNSGSTI
+639 SNGVVISKNSGSTI

-715 SIATVDQSGNVAADV
+715 SIATVDQSGNVTADV

-809 KKVKAV
+809 KTVKAV

-840 GAYSKIKKVQIGQLL
+840 GAYSKIKKV
-855 SKISFMPRISRNS
+855 KM

>member
-66 YQTACVSSNKDNP
+66 YQTACVSSNKNNP

-87 IDLGRSYEIDKIVL
+87 MDLGRSYEIDKVVL

-177 KEMPNLAKNATAVAS
+177 KEMPNLAENATAVSS

-221 VTDEEKAD
+221 VTDEEKAN

-344 VELEYKLSP
+344 VELEYNLAPS
-353 FNTSQTDIVWSSSN
+353 NTSQTDVVWSSSN
-367 EAVAEVKNGVVTGKS
+367 EAVAEVKNGVVAGKS
-382 VGTAIITIASKD
+382 VGRADITIASKD
-394 NPNVNKECI
+394 NPNVKKTC
-403 VNVSRE
+403 VVYVSKE
-409 LDKSTVTAVKSDNN
+409 LDKSKVTAVRNDKN
-423 IRVNWSRVAHASS
+423 INVNWTKVAHASS
-436 YILSRYNKITGFV
+436 YVLSRYNKSTGIV
-449 GKVYEGSDTE
+449 NDIYEGTDTA

-464 LLSGKY
+464 LTSGKY
-470 VYTVTAVVDKNDAN
+470 VYTVKAIVDENAAD
-484 ANLYSNSISEESE
+484 ANLYSNSVSEESE
-497 AVIIPEPVTGIEV
+497 AVIIPESVTGIEV
-510 ANDYKHMGLFVGGSG
+510 ANDYQHMGLFVGGSG

-530 VLPGNATNTNVTFKS
+530 VLPSNATNTNVTFKS

-550 ATVDANGVVTG
+550 AIVDANGVVTG

-639 SNGVVTSKNSGSTI
+639 SNGVVISKNSGSTI

-715 SIATVDQSGNVAADV
+715 SIATVDQSGNVTADV

-809 KKVKAV
+809 KTVKAV
-815 ISLKK
+815 ISLKE

-840 GAYSKIKKVQIGQLL
+840 GAYSKIKKV
-855 SKISFMPRISRNS
+855 KM

>member
-87 IDLGRSYEIDKIVL
+87 MDLGRSYEIDKVVL

-177 KEMPNLAKNATAVAS
+177 KEMPNLAENATAVSS

-221 VTDEEKAD
+221 VTDEEKAN

-256 YKLQTSDD
+256 YKLQISDD

-344 VELEYKLSP
+344 VELEYNLAPS
-353 FNTSQTDIVWSSSN
+353 NTSQTDVVWSSSN
-367 EAVAEVKNGVVTGKS
+367 EAVAEVKNGVVAGKS
-382 VGTAIITIASKD
+382 VGRADITIASKD
-394 NPNVNKECI
+394 NPNVKKTC
-403 VNVSRE
+403 VVYVSKE
-409 LDKSTVTAVKSDNN
+409 LDKSKVTAVRNDKN
-423 IRVNWSRVAHASS
+423 INVNWTKVAHASS
-436 YILSRYNKITGFV
+436 YVLSRYNKSTGIV
-449 GKVYEGSDTE
+449 NDIYEGTDTA

-464 LLSGKY
+464 LTSGKY
-470 VYTVTAVVDKNDAN
+470 VYTVKAIVDENAAD
-484 ANLYSNSISEESE
+484 ANLYSNSVSEESE

-510 ANDYKHMGLFVGGSG
+510 ANDYQHMGLFVGGSG

-530 VLPGNATNTNVTFKS
+530 VLPSNATNTNVTFKS

-550 ATVDANGVVTG
+550 AIVDANGVVTG

-639 SNGVVTSKNSGSTI
+639 SNGVVISKNSGSTI

-715 SIATVDQSGNVAADV
+715 SIATVDQSGNVTADV

-784 DAAGY
+784 DVAGY

-809 KKVKAV
+809 KTVKAV

-840 GAYSKIKKVQIGQLL
+840 GAYSKIKKV
-855 SKISFMPRISRNS
+855 KM

>member
-66 YQTACVSSNKDNP
+66 YQTACVSSNKNNP

-87 IDLGRSYEIDKIVL
+87 MDLGRSCEIDKVVL

-177 KEMPNLAKNATAVAS
+177 KEMPNLAENATAVSS

-197 NSAEKAIDGDEGTMW
+197 NSAKKAIDGDEGTMW

-221 VTDEEKAD
+221 VTDEEKAN

-331 SKKLNLDKEEDNK
+331 SKKLNLDKKEDNK
-344 VELEYKLSP
+344 VELEYNLAPS
-353 FNTSQTDIVWSSSN
+353 NTSQTDVVWSSSN
-367 EAVAEVKNGVVTGKS
+367 EAVAEVKNGVVAGKS
-382 VGTAIITIASKD
+382 VGRADITIASKD
-394 NPNVNKECI
+394 NPNTKKTCV
-403 VNVSRE
+403 VYVSKE
-409 LDKSTVTAVKSDNN
+409 LDKSKVTAVRNDKIIN
-423 IRVNWSRVAHASS
+423 VNWKKVAHASS
-436 YILSRYNKITGFV
+436 YVLSRYNKSTGIV
-449 GKVYEGSDTE
+449 NDIYEGTDTA

-464 LLSGKY
+464 LTSGKY
-470 VYTVTAVVDKNDAN
+470 VYTVKAIVDENDAD
-484 ANLYSNSISEESE
+484 ANLYSNSVSEESE
-497 AVIIPEPVTGIEV
+497 AVIIPESVTGIEV
-510 ANDYKHMGLFVGGSG
+510 ANDYQHMGLFVGGSG

-530 VLPGNATNTNVTFKS
+530 VLPSNATNTNVTFKS

-550 ATVDANGVVTG
+550 AIVDANGVVTG

-639 SNGVVTSKNSGSTI
+639 SNGVVISKNSGSTI

-715 SIATVDQSGNVAADV
+715 SIATVDQSGNVTADV

-742 GKVVATCTVNV
+742 GKVIATCTVNV

-809 KKVKAV
+809 KTVKAV

-840 GAYSKIKKVQIGQLL
+840 GAYSKIKKV
-855 SKISFMPRISRNS
+855 KM

>member
-87 IDLGRSYEIDKIVL
+87 MDLGRSYEIDKVVL

-116 ENKTDWMEV
+116 ENKIDWMEV

-177 KEMPNLAKNATAVAS
+177 KEMPNLAENATAVSS

-221 VTDEEKAD
+221 VTDEEKAN

-256 YKLQTSDD
+256 YKLQISDD

-331 SKKLNLDKEEDNK
+331 SKKLNLDKKEDNK
-344 VELEYKLSP
+344 VELEYNLAPS
-353 FNTSQTDIVWSSSN
+353 NTSQTDVVWSSSN
-367 EAVAEVKNGVVTGKS
+367 EAVAEVKNGVVAGKS
-382 VGTAIITIASKD
+382 VGRADITIASKD
-394 NPNVNKECI
+394 NPNVKKTC
-403 VNVSRE
+403 VVYVSKE
-409 LDKSTVTAVKSDNN
+409 LDKSKVTAVRNDKN
-423 IRVNWSRVAHASS
+423 INVNWTKVAHASS
-436 YILSRYNKITGFV
+436 YVLSRYNKSTGIV
-449 GKVYEGSDTE
+449 NDIYEGTDTT

-464 LLSGKY
+464 LTSGKY
-470 VYTVTAVVDKNDAN
+470 VYTVKAIVDENAAD
-484 ANLYSNSISEESE
+484 ANLYSNSVSEESE
-497 AVIIPEPVTGIEV
+497 AVIIPESVTGIEV
-510 ANDYKHMGLFVGGSG
+510 ANDYQHMGLFVGGSG

-530 VLPGNATNTNVTFKS
+530 VLPSNATNTNVTFKS

-639 SNGVVTSKNSGSTI
+639 SNGVVISKNSGSTI

-668 EVETPVTN
+668 
-676 ITLNSNEI
+676 
-684 NLNPGGTFK
+684 
-693 LDATV
+693 
-698 NPSNA
+698 
-703 SNKNIKW
+703 
-710 ISANE
+710 
-715 SIATVDQSGNVAADV
+715 
-730 AGTTYISAVSAD
+730 
-742 GKVVATCTVNV
+742 
-753 SKPVVTKPAKVKIK
+753 
-767 SAKKKGKKVTL
+767 
-778 KWKKIS
+778 
-784 DAAGY
+784 
-789 VVYMK
+789 
-794 TNSGKFKAVK
+794 
-804 TVKKA
+804 
-809 KKVKAV
+809 
-815 ISLKK
+815 
-820 GNKYSFK
+820 
-827 IRAYKLDEETNVY
+827 
-840 GAYSKIKKVQIGQLL
+840 
-855 SKISFMPRISRNS
+855 

>member
-87 IDLGRSYEIDKIVL
+87 MDLGRSYEIDKVVL

-177 KEMPNLAKNATAVAS
+177 KEMPNLAENATAVSS

-212 RTEYIQDPT
+212 RTEYIQDQT
-221 VTDEEKAD
+221 VTDEEKAN

-344 VELEYKLSP
+344 VELEYNLSP
-353 FNTSQTDIVWSSSN
+353 SNTSQTDIVWSSSN
-367 EAVAEVKNGVVTGKS
+367 EAVAEVKNGVVAGKS
-382 VGTAIITIASKD
+382 VGRADITIASKD
-394 NPNVNKECI
+394 NPNVKKTC
-403 VNVSRE
+403 VVYVSKE
-409 LDKSTVTAVKSDNN
+409 LDKSKVTAVRNDKN
-423 IRVNWSRVAHASS
+423 INVNWTKVAHASS
-436 YILSRYNKITGFV
+436 YVLSRYNKITGIV
-449 GKVYEGSDTE
+449 NDIYEGTDTA

-464 LLSGKY
+464 LTSGKY
-470 VYTVTAVVDKNDAN
+470 VYTVKAILDENEAD
-484 ANLYSNSISEESE
+484 ANLYSNSVSEESE

-510 ANDYKHMGLFVGGSG
+510 ANDYQHMGLFVGGSG

-660 GLKTEFFI
+660 ELKTEFFI
-668 EVETPVTN
+668 EVETSVTN

-715 SIATVDQSGNVAADV
+715 SIATVDRSGNVTADV

-742 GKVVATCTVNV
+742 GKVVAICTVNV

-840 GAYSKIKKVQIGQLL
+840 GAYSKIKKV
-855 SKISFMPRISRNS
+855 KM

>member
-87 IDLGRSYEIDKIVL
+87 MDLGRSYEIDKVVL

-177 KEMPNLAKNATAVAS
+177 KEMPNLAENATAVAS

-221 VTDEEKAD
+221 VTDEEKAN

-344 VELEYKLSP
+344 VELEYNLAPS
-353 FNTSQTDIVWSSSN
+353 NTSQTDVVWSSSN
-367 EAVAEVKNGVVTGKS
+367 EAVAEVKNGVVAGKS
-382 VGTAIITIASKD
+382 VGRADITIASKD
-394 NPNVNKECI
+394 NPNVKKTC
-403 VNVSRE
+403 VVYVSKE
-409 LDKSTVTAVKSDNN
+409 LDKSKVTAVRNDKN
-423 IRVNWSRVAHASS
+423 INVNWTKVAHASS
-436 YILSRYNKITGFV
+436 YVLSRYNKSTGIV
-449 GKVYEGSDTE
+449 NDIYEGTDAA

-464 LLSGKY
+464 LTSGKY
-470 VYTVTAVVDKNDAN
+470 VYTVKAIVDENAAD
-484 ANLYSNSISEESE
+484 ANLYSNSVSEESE

-510 ANDYKHMGLFVGGSG
+510 ANDYQHMGLFVGGSG

-530 VLPGNATNTNVTFKS
+530 VLPSNATNTNVTFKS

-604 GLNQTRQ
+604 VLNQTRQ

-639 SNGVVTSKNSGSTI
+639 SNGVVISKNSGSTI

-715 SIATVDQSGNVAADV
+715 SIATVDQSGNVTADV

-809 KKVKAV
+809 KTVKAV

-840 GAYSKIKKVQIGQLL
+840 GAYSKIKKV
-855 SKISFMPRISRNS
+855 KM

>member
-87 IDLGRSYEIDKIVL
+87 MDLGRSYEIDKVVL

-177 KEMPNLAKNATAVAS
+177 KEMPNLAENATAVSS

-221 VTDEEKAD
+221 VTDEEKAN
-229 ENITLS
+229 ENTLS

-344 VELEYKLSP
+344 VELEYNLAPS
-353 FNTSQTDIVWSSSN
+353 NTSQTDVVWSSSN
-367 EAVAEVKNGVVTGKS
+367 EAVAEVKNGVVAGKS
-382 VGTAIITIASKD
+382 VGRADITIASKD
-394 NPNVNKECI
+394 NPNVKKTC
-403 VNVSRE
+403 VVYVSKE
-409 LDKSTVTAVKSDNN
+409 LDKSKVTAVRNDKN
-423 IRVNWSRVAHASS
+423 INVNWTKVAHASS
-436 YILSRYNKITGFV
+436 YVLSRYNKSTGIV
-449 GKVYEGSDTE
+449 NDIYEGTDTA

-464 LLSGKY
+464 LTSGKY
-470 VYTVTAVVDKNDAN
+470 VYTVKAIVDENAAD
-484 ANLYSNSISEESE
+484 ANLYSNSVSEESE

-510 ANDYKHMGLFVGGSG
+510 ANDYQHMGLFVGGSG

-530 VLPGNATNTNVTFKS
+530 VLPSNATNTNVTFKS

-550 ATVDANGVVTG
+550 AIVDANGVVTG

-639 SNGVVTSKNSGSTI
+639 SNGVVISKNSGSTI

-715 SIATVDQSGNVAADV
+715 SIATVDQSGNVTADV

-809 KKVKAV
+809 KTVKAV

-840 GAYSKIKKVQIGQLL
+840 GAYSKIKKV
-855 SKISFMPRISRNS
+855 KM

>member
-16 ATLYTPAFAYEGQPL
+16 ATLYTPAFAYEGQQL

-53 KPDFLTDGNLERG
+53 KPDFLTDVNLERG

-840 GAYSKIKKVQIGQLL
+840 GAYSKIKKV
-855 SKISFMPRISRNS
+855 KM

>member
-16 ATLYTPAFAYEGQPL
+16 ATLYTPALAYDGQPL
-31 GRNVAYNRTVNVS
+31 GENVAYRRTVDVS

-53 KPDFLTDGNLERG
+53 KPDFLTDGNFERG

-153 ERTMEIYGYC
+153 ERTMEQYGYC
-163 MYEWQIFTVGSVEE
+163 MYEWQIYTVGSVEE
-177 KEMPNLAKNATAVAS
+177 KEMPNLAENATAVAS

-264 GETWTDMYE
+264 GEIWTDMYE

-303 GAYCFEIYEIQVYD
+303 GAYCFEVYEIQVYD

-331 SKKLNLDKEEDNK
+331 SKKLNLYKEEDNK
-344 VELEYKLSP
+344 VELEYNIAPS
-353 FNTSQTDIVWSSSN
+353 NTSQTDVVWSSSN
-367 EAVAEVKNGVVTGKS
+367 EAVAEVKNGVVAGKS
-382 VGTAIITIASKD
+382 VGRADITIASKD
-394 NPNVNKECI
+394 NPNVKKTC
-403 VNVSRE
+403 VVYVSKE
-409 LDKSTVTAVKSDNN
+409 LDKSKVTAVRNDKN
-423 IRVNWSRVAHASS
+423 INVNWTKVAHASS
-436 YILSRYNKITGFV
+436 YVLLRYNKSTGIV
-449 GKVYEGSDTE
+449 NDIYEGTDTA

-464 LLSGKY
+464 LTSGKY
-470 VYTVTAVVDKNDAN
+470 VYTVKTIVDENDAD
-484 ANLYSNSISEESE
+484 ANLYSNSVSEESE

-510 ANDYKHMGLFVGGSG
+510 ANDYQHMGLFVGGSG

-639 SNGVVTSKNSGSTI
+639 SNGGVTSKNSGSTI
-653 ITATTHN
+653 ITVTTHN

-715 SIATVDQSGNVAADV
+715 SIATVDQSGNVTADV

-809 KKVKAV
+809 KTVKAV

-840 GAYSKIKKVQIGQLL
+840 GAYSKIKKV
-855 SKISFMPRISRNS
+855 KM

>member
-79 YEDPQTWS
+79 YEDSQTWS
-87 IDLGRSYEIDKIVL
+87 MDLGRSYEIDKVVL

-177 KEMPNLAKNATAVAS
+177 KEMPNLAENATAVAS

-221 VTDEEKAD
+221 VTDEEKAN

-331 SKKLNLDKEEDNK
+331 SKKLNLDKKEDNK
-344 VELEYKLSP
+344 VELEYNLAPS
-353 FNTSQTDIVWSSSN
+353 NTSQTDVVWSSSN
-367 EAVAEVKNGVVTGKS
+367 EAVAEVKNGVVAGKS
-382 VGTAIITIASKD
+382 VGRADITIASKD
-394 NPNVNKECI
+394 NPNVKKTC
-403 VNVSRE
+403 VVYVSKE
-409 LDKSTVTAVKSDNN
+409 LDKSKVTAVRNDKN
-423 IRVNWSRVAHASS
+423 INVNWTKVAHASS
-436 YILSRYNKITGFV
+436 YVLSRYNKSTGIV
-449 GKVYEGSDTE
+449 NDIYEGTDTA

-464 LLSGKY
+464 LTSGKY
-470 VYTVTAVVDKNDAN
+470 VYTVKAIVDENAAD
-484 ANLYSNSISEESE
+484 ANLYSNSVSEESE
-497 AVIIPEPVTGIEV
+497 AVIIPESVTGIEV
-510 ANDYKHMGLFVGGSG
+510 ANDYQHMGLFVGGSG

-530 VLPGNATNTNVTFKS
+530 VLPSNATNTNVTFKS

-550 ATVDANGVVTG
+550 AIVDANGVVTG

-639 SNGVVTSKNSGSTI
+639 SNGVVISKNSGSTI

-693 LDATV
+693 LGATV

-715 SIATVDQSGNVAADV
+715 SIATVDQSGNVTADV

-809 KKVKAV
+809 KTVKAV
-815 ISLKK
+815 ISLKE

-840 GAYSKIKKVQIGQLL
+840 GAYSKIKKV
-855 SKISFMPRISRNS
+855 KM

>member
-177 KEMPNLAKNATAVAS
+177 KEMSNLAENATAVAS

-212 RTEYIQDPT
+212 RTEYIQDPK

-344 VELEYKLSP
+344 VELEYNIAPS
-353 FNTSQTDIVWSSSN
+353 NTSQTDVVWSSSN
-367 EAVAEVKNGVVTGKS
+367 EAVAEVKNGVVAGKS
-382 VGTAIITIASKD
+382 VGRADITIASKD
-394 NPNVNKECI
+394 NPNVKKTC
-403 VNVSRE
+403 VVYVSKE
-409 LDKSTVTAVKSDNN
+409 LDKSKVTAVRNDKN
-423 IRVNWSRVAHASS
+423 INVNWTKVAHASS
-436 YILSRYNKITGFV
+436 YVLSRYNKITGIV
-449 GKVYEGSDTE
+449 NDIYEGTDTA

-464 LLSGKY
+464 LTSGKY
-470 VYTVTAVVDKNDAN
+470 VYTVKAILDENEAD
-484 ANLYSNSISEESE
+484 ANLYSNSVSEESE

-510 ANDYKHMGLFVGGSG
+510 ANDYQHMGLFVGGSG

-668 EVETPVTN
+668 EVEIPVTN

-684 NLNPGGTFK
+684 NLNLGGTFK

-715 SIATVDQSGNVAADV
+715 SIATVDQSGNVTADV

-840 GAYSKIKKVQIGQLL
+840 GAYSKIKKV
-855 SKISFMPRISRNS
+855 KM

>member
-87 IDLGRSYEIDKIVL
+87 MDLGRSYEIDKVVL

-177 KEMPNLAKNATAVAS
+177 KEMPNLAENATAVSS

-221 VTDEEKAD
+221 VTDEEKAN

-344 VELEYKLSP
+344 VELEYNLAPS
-353 FNTSQTDIVWSSSN
+353 NTSQTDVVWSSSN
-367 EAVAEVKNGVVTGKS
+367 EAVAEVKNGVVAGKS
-382 VGTAIITIASKD
+382 VGRADITIASKD
-394 NPNVNKECI
+394 NPNVKKTC
-403 VNVSRE
+403 VVYVSKE
-409 LDKSTVTAVKSDNN
+409 LDKSKVTAVRNDKN
-423 IRVNWSRVAHASS
+423 INVNWTKVAHASS
-436 YILSRYNKITGFV
+436 YVLSRYNKSTGIV
-449 GKVYEGSDTE
+449 NDIYEGTDTA

-464 LLSGKY
+464 LTSGKY
-470 VYTVTAVVDKNDAN
+470 VYTVKAIVDENAAD
-484 ANLYSNSISEESE
+484 ANLYSNSVSEESE
-497 AVIIPEPVTGIEV
+497 AVIIPESVTGIEV
-510 ANDYKHMGLFVGGSG
+510 ANDYQHMGLFVGGSG

-530 VLPGNATNTNVTFKS
+530 VIPSNATNTNVTFKS

-550 ATVDANGVVTG
+550 AIVDANGVVTG

-639 SNGVVTSKNSGSTI
+639 SNGVVISKNSGSTI

-715 SIATVDQSGNVAADV
+715 SIATVDQSGNVTADV

-809 KKVKAV
+809 KTVKAV

-840 GAYSKIKKVQIGQLL
+840 GAYSKIKKV
-855 SKISFMPRISRNS
+855 KM

>member
-87 IDLGRSYEIDKIVL
+87 MDLGRSYEIDKVVL

-177 KEMPNLAKNATAVAS
+177 KEMPNLAENATAVAS

-221 VTDEEKAD
+221 VTDEEKAN

-344 VELEYKLSP
+344 VELEYNLAPS
-353 FNTSQTDIVWSSSN
+353 NTSQTDVVWSSSN
-367 EAVAEVKNGVVTGKS
+367 EAVAEVKNGVVVGKS
-382 VGTAIITIASKD
+382 VGRADITIASKD
-394 NPNVNKECI
+394 NPNVKKTC
-403 VNVSRE
+403 VVYVSKE
-409 LDKSTVTAVKSDNN
+409 LDKSKVTAVRNDKN
-423 IRVNWSRVAHASS
+423 INVNWTKVAHASS
-436 YILSRYNKITGFV
+436 YVLSRYNKSTGIV
-449 GKVYEGSDTE
+449 NDIYEGTDTA

-464 LLSGKY
+464 LTSGKY
-470 VYTVTAVVDKNDAN
+470 VYTVKAIVDENDAD
-484 ANLYSNSISEESE
+484 ANLYSNSVSEESE
-497 AVIIPEPVTGIEV
+497 AVIIPESVTGIEV
-510 ANDYKHMGLFVGGSG
+510 ANDYQHMGLFVGGSG

-530 VLPGNATNTNVTFKS
+530 VLPSNATNTNVTFKS

-550 ATVDANGVVTG
+550 AIVDANGVVTG

-684 NLNPGGTFK
+684 NLNQGGTFK

-715 SIATVDQSGNVAADV
+715 SIATVDQSGNVTADV

-742 GKVVATCTVNV
+742 GKVIATCTVNV

-809 KKVKAV
+809 KTVKAV

-840 GAYSKIKKVQIGQLL
+840 GAYSKIKKV
-855 SKISFMPRISRNS
+855 KM

>member
-561 VSEGN
+561 ASEGN

-660 GLKTEFFI
+660 RLKTEFFI

-840 GAYSKIKKVQIGQLL
+840 GAYSKIKKV
-855 SKISFMPRISRNS
+855 KM

>member
-87 IDLGRSYEIDKIVL
+87 MDLGRSYEIDKVVL

-177 KEMPNLAKNATAVAS
+177 KEMPNLAENATAVAS

-197 NSAEKAIDGDEGTMW
+197 NSAEKAIDGGEGTMW
-212 RTEYIQDPT
+212 RTEYIQDST
-221 VTDEEKAD
+221 VTDEEKAN

-344 VELEYKLSP
+344 VELEYNLAPS
-353 FNTSQTDIVWSSSN
+353 NTSQTDVVWSSSN
-367 EAVAEVKNGVVTGKS
+367 EAVAEVKNGVVEGKS
-382 VGTAIITIASKD
+382 VGRADITIASKD
-394 NPNVNKECI
+394 NPNTKKTCV
-403 VNVSRE
+403 VYVSKE
-409 LDKSTVTAVKSDNN
+409 LDKSKVTAVRNDKIIN
-423 IRVNWSRVAHASS
+423 VNWKKVAHASS
-436 YILSRYNKITGFV
+436 YVLSRYNKSTGIV
-449 GKVYEGSDTE
+449 NDIYEGTDTA

-464 LLSGKY
+464 LTSGKY
-470 VYTVTAVVDKNDAN
+470 VYTVKAIVDENDAD
-484 ANLYSNSISEESE
+484 ANLYSNSVSEESE
-497 AVIIPEPVTGIEV
+497 AVIIPESVTGIEV
-510 ANDYKHMGLFVGGSG
+510 ANDYQHMGLFVGGSG

-530 VLPGNATNTNVTFKS
+530 VLPSNATNTNVTFKS

-550 ATVDANGVVTG
+550 AIVDANGVVTG

-585 VDGIDARG
+585 VDGIYARG

-639 SNGVVTSKNSGSTI
+639 SNGVVISKNSGSTI

-715 SIATVDQSGNVAADV
+715 SIATVDQSGNVTADV

-742 GKVVATCTVNV
+742 GKVIATCTVNV

-809 KKVKAV
+809 KTVKAV

-840 GAYSKIKKVQIGQLL
+840 GAYSKIKKV
-855 SKISFMPRISRNS
+855 KM